1 MASSWPLPSA
11 DGNGRSVSPAAVAR
25 GAIFQPVIR
34 FLPFL
39 MLICLLNACSASSG
53 SPAVSGAATPM
64 PAASPRATAT
74 AEVVR
79 IPPQVQ
85 CQWATVRKVTDGDT
99 IRVDFENGPL
109 NQPVRYIGMDTPET
123 VKPDT
128 PVQPFGPEA
137 AAENARLVSGRRL
150 CLEKDVS
157 ERDRYDRLLRYAWLP
172 DGSMVNEIL
181 VSEGM
186 ATVETV
192 PPDVKYVERF
202 IAAQQQA
209 RAAARGMWAP

>member
-1 MASSWPLPSA
+1 MT
-11 DGNGRSVSPAAVAR
+11 
-25 GAIFQPVIR
+25 R

-39 MLICLLNACSASSG
+39 LLVCLLTACSAASESTAA
-53 SPAVSGAATPM
+53 PAAATPKLT
-64 PAASPRATAT
+64 PPPATAT
-74 AEVVR
+74 TEVVR
-79 IPPQVQ
+79 IPPGIN

-109 NQPVRYIGMDTPET
+109 NQPVRYIGMDSPET
-123 VKPDT
+123 VKPET

-137 AAENARLVSGRRL
+137 SAENARLVAGKRL

-172 DGSMVNEIL
+172 DGSMVNELL
-181 VSEGM
+181 VQAGL
-186 ATVETV
+186 ATVDTF

-202 IAAQQQA
+202 IAAQEQA
-209 RAAARGMWAP
+209 RAAGRGMWAP